1 MNEIEKRLKELQR
14 RGYETTLKP
23 CPFCGR
29 PGQLIIDD
37 GFSSIG
43 YTVSCG
49 RLSDDVM
56 CFASVTYDRDGDINI
71 SFPTPQEAAE
81 EWNKRAEQ

>member
-1 MNEIEKRLKELQR
+1 MSEP
-14 RGYETTLKP
+14 TLKP

-29 PGQLIIDD
+29 PGKIV
-37 GFSSIG
+37 FCVIG